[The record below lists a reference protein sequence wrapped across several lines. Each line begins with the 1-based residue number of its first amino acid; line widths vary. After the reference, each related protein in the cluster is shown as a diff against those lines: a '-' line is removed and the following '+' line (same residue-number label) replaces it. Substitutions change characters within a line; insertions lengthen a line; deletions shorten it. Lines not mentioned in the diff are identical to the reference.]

1 MIMHPY
7 VIIATKGRAAETRVL
22 LDALAAQT
30 LAPAL
35 TLVVGTEDNDITGL
49 NEHPLALSQ
58 KSLAF
63 ISPQIGAACQRNAGI
78 EALKARGAL
87 DAAPKSFF
95 CVFFDDDFRPAPDW
109 LEKAAARFAKGDI
122 IGLTGRVLADGVMT
136 GGYTE
141 AEAAAFLNG
150 QKPPLPHWAN
160 QSVESETD
168 CAYGCNMAF
177 LGTAI
182 RELCFD
188 ENLPLYSW
196 QEDRDYTGQC
206 LRLGRVIRC
215 PDCVGVHMG
224 ASGGRTSGL
233 RFGYSQ
239 IANLYYLIHKG
250 TVPPKAGLTQAGKN
264 FVANIVKSLIPIRP
278 DVDYAG
284 RLHGNMMALLDI
296 VRGTCDPR
304 RILGDGF

>member
-1 MIMHPY
+1 MHPY
-7 VIIATKGRAAETRVL
+7 VIIATKGRATETRML
-22 LDALAAQT
+22 LDTLAAQT

-35 TLVVGTEDNDITGL
+35 TIVVGSESTDIAGCED
-49 NEHPLALSQ
+49 HPLYANS
-58 KSLAF
+58 KGEAM
-63 ISPQIGAACQRNAGI
+63 ISPQVGLTCQRNAGI
-78 EALKARGAL
+78 AALKARGVM
-87 DAAPKSFF
+87 DADPQSYF

-224 ASGGRTSGL
+224 VSGGRTSGL

-264 FVANIVKSLIPIRP
+264 FVANIVKSLIPIRR

-284 RLHGNMMALLDI
+284 RLRGNMMALLDI

-304 RILGDGF
+304 RILGKGF